1 MPQTSTQKVI
11 IYFKHDDD
19 YQTANLFNSK
29 ILETDNDNA
38 KKKKRKRQKQINDD
52 DQLPAEKY
60 YFYDHLLK

>member
-1 MPQTSTQKVI
+1 M
-11 IYFKHDDD
+11 IYFKHDD
-19 YQTANLFNSK
+19 YQTANLFKSE

-52 DQLPAEKY
+52 DELSAENY

>member
-11 IYFKHDDD
+11 IYFKNDGC
-19 YQTANLFNSK
+19 QTANLFNSE

>member
-11 IYFKHDDD
+11 IYFKHDD
-19 YQTANLFNSK
+19 YQTANLFNSE
-29 ILETDNDNA
+29 ILETDNDNS

-52 DQLPAEKY
+52 DELSFEKY